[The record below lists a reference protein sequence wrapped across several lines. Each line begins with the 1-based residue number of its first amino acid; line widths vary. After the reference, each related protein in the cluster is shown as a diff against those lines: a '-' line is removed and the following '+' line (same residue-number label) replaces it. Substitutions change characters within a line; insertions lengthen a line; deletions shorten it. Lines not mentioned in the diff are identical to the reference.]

1 MSENDKTETAQSR
14 RSFLSFLS
22 LGIFAGMVGTI
33 TVSAFRFLRPAA
45 VTKAA
50 EEKWFDVSPLA
61 ELKGDKPIT
70 CSVMVEKQ
78 SGWASKT
85 QEEFVFV
92 LPQNGNQVLS
102 SVCPHEGCQVVWR
115 DESNQFVCPCHDSF
129 FSADGKRLTG
139 PSQRDLDPLP
149 ARTKDGVLQIKYV
162 AYEAHTTER
171 IERG

>member
-1 MSENDKTETAQSR
+1 MTEENKTENKSSR
-14 RSFLSFLS
+14 RKFLSFLS
-22 LGIFAGMVGTI
+22 FGIFAGMFGTI
-33 TVSAFRFLRPAA
+33 AVSAFRFLRPVAGES
-45 VTKAA
+45 K
-50 EEKWFDVSPLA
+50 EEKWFDVLPLA
-61 ELKGDKPIT
+61 EVKGDKPIT
-70 CSVMVEKQ
+70 CSVVVEKQ
-78 SGWASKT
+78 SGWSSKA

-149 ARTKDGVLQIKYV
+149 ARTQDGVLQIRYV
-162 AYEAHTTER
+162 AYEAHKTER

>member
-1 MSENDKTETAQSR
+1 MKEEDKTETKQSR

-22 LGIFAGMVGTI
+22 LGIFAGMFGTVV
-33 TVSAFRFLRPAA
+33 VSAYRFLRPSASK
-45 VTKAA
+45 TK

-70 CSVMVEKQ
+70 CSVMVERH
-78 SGWASKT
+78 SGWASIM

-92 LPQNGNQVLS
+92 LPQNGNKVFS

-115 DESNQFVCPCHDSF
+115 DETNQFVCPCHDSF

-149 ARTKDGVLQIKYV
+149 ARTKDGVLQIQFV